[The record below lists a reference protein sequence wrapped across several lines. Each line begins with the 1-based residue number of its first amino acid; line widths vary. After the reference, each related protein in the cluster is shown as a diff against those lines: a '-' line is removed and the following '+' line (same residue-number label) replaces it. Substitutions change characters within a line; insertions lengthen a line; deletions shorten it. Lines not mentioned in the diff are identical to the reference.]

1 MKCRHCDNLLNKSFL
16 DLGKQPLANSLLP
29 QNYNSKVEPKYP
41 LEVFFCNICYLVQ
54 IDKVVNQK
62 KIFNKEYP
70 YFSSYSDSWL
80 LHAKKYVSRMIKK
93 YKLHS
98 KSLVIE
104 IASNDGYLLK
114 NFHLKNIPC
123 LGIEPTKNTAEAA
136 VNRGI
141 RTISKFFSSQLAKKI
156 IQKNPKPD
164 LIVCKNVLA
173 HVPNLNDF
181 IRGLDILSNK
191 KTVITIEFPHLL
203 KLIREFQ
210 YDTIYHEH
218 FSYFSLISLNI
229 IFKKFN
235 LQIFDVEEIPTHGGS
250 LRIYICKRSANRKI
264 KNSLDKLIKKEK
276 VYKLNKIKTFE
287 EFAKKVEINK
297 KNINKFLSNCRSS
310 SKNVVAY
317 GAAAKGNTLLNYCE
331 INTESIKQIFD
342 ISPHKQN
349 KLMPGSRIKISHPDM
364 ISSFYPDYII
374 LLPWNLKYELVKKLK
389 HHKKKGCKFV
399 TFVPSLKVF

>member
-1 MKCRHCDNLLNKSFL
+1 
-16 DLGKQPLANSLLP
+16 
-29 QNYNSKVEPKYP
+29 
-41 LEVFFCNICYLVQ
+41 
-54 IDKVVNQK
+54 
-62 KIFNKEYP
+62 
-70 YFSSYSDSWL
+70 
-80 LHAKKYVSRMIKK
+80 MIKK

-114 NFHLKNIPC
+114 NFHSKNIPC

-264 KNSLDKLIKKEK
+264 KNSLDKLIKKE
-276 VYKLNKIKTFE
+276 I
-287 EFAKKVEINK
+287 
-297 KNINKFLSNCRSS
+297 
-310 SKNVVAY
+310 
-317 GAAAKGNTLLNYCE
+317 
-331 INTESIKQIFD
+331 
-342 ISPHKQN
+342 
-349 KLMPGSRIKISHPDM
+349 
-364 ISSFYPDYII
+364 
-374 LLPWNLKYELVKKLK
+374 
-389 HHKKKGCKFV
+389 
-399 TFVPSLKVF
+399 